1 MNMALT
7 GFNPDVVNSSINS
20 VKAAYENLIH
30 ALGDDMQNRFVNGM
44 ADKWACNQAQ
54 TFFNNS
60 FKPAIDNL
68 IMSSNS
74 IFESVVASMNSAGQ
88 AWAMQTDSSYSPQS
102 FSAITKT
109 MDTSV
114 IRENIG
120 GVRGIDLS
128 SATTVANQLTSIAD
142 SAKSAL
148 TSAQQA
154 VQNCGFIGG
163 NQASNLIN
171 SLGVIKTK
179 IDNATQ
185 EISNQSKTAI
195 NNTVES
201 YSDTE
206 GKVSQAFSSEG

>member
-1 MNMALT
+1 MALT

-154 VQNCGFIGG
+154 VQNPPF
-163 NQASNLIN
+163 QARR
-171 SLGVIKTK
+171 KTSRVYYYPYR
-179 IDNATQ
+179 I
-185 EISNQSKTAI
+185 
-195 NNTVES
+195 
-201 YSDTE
+201 
-206 GKVSQAFSSEG
+206 

>member
-1 MNMALT
+1 
-7 GFNPDVVNSSINS
+7 
-20 VKAAYENLIH
+20 
-30 ALGDDMQNRFVNGM
+30 
-44 ADKWACNQAQ
+44 
-54 TFFNNS
+54 
-60 FKPAIDNL
+60 
-68 IMSSNS
+68 
-74 IFESVVASMNSAGQ
+74 
-88 AWAMQTDSSYSPQS
+88 
-102 FSAITKT
+102 